1 MGWEEAAHNP
11 IQEMKHKFIRYY
23 PMCQHCYLISRS
35 GAEKICNAVKQDG
48 LTTVLDVWIST
59 KAKDYGI
66 ISLCV
71 NPGCYNFIIPPTS
84 RMNRANGIAFQDND
98 IASTIDL

>member
-1 MGWEEAAHNP
+1 
-11 IQEMKHKFIRYY
+11 
-23 PMCQHCYLISRS
+23 MCQHCYLISRS
-35 GAEKICNAVKQDG
+35 GAVKICNAVKQDG
-48 LTTVLDVWIST
+48 LTTVLDVWIAT

-71 NPGCYNFIIPPTS
+71 NPESYDFIIPPTS